1 MDGVSAIRARAAAV
15 REAGAVLRAASLTER
30 SAWLAQS
37 AEELER
43 RAYESSDT
51 LAESTGLS
59 APMVK
64 WASHTTLGTVRRDKL
79 LSLANE
85 PRKTHGGDHQ
95 PIDMLS
101 VILAGNVFTASVRAI
116 FVPLLFGVPV
126 LVKTSSKEASF
137 PGMLRAALRRMDARL
152 GAAMDLVSFA
162 GGNTER
168 EAALVEHAEAVAVY
182 GSDETIAAMTSRV
195 GAATLIA
202 HGHGVSVAYCG
213 AAAQVDESIA
223 RTSSALSLDIC
234 AYDQRGCL
242 SPQIIFVEETP
253 ERSPMELARRLAE
266 TDLTQSSEA
275 LPRGPL
281 PPSVGAEQAQWRGVA
296 EVEGELVTGNE
307 HAIAVRAVPPI
318 RWSPGYRNITLAPVS
333 GLDEAFDTMKSF
345 ARHLKCVGADEPSLA
360 EVATRLE
367 QGASFSA
374 YACALGQMQTPSL
387 DAPADGK
394 EIWRGLLRD

>member
-15 REAGAVLRAASLTER
+15 REAGAGLRAASLTER

-43 RAYESSDT
+43 RAYESSDR
-51 LAESTGLS
+51 LAKSTGLS

-64 WASHTTLGTVRRDKL
+64 WAAQTTLGTVRRDTL
-79 LSLANE
+79 LALANE
-85 PRKTHGGDHQ
+85 ALRSRAGSQQ

-126 LVKTSSKEASF
+126 LVKVSSKEASF

-152 GAAMDLVSFA
+152 GAAMDLVSFV
-162 GGNTER
+162 GGDTER

-182 GSDETIAAMTSRV
+182 GSDETIAATTSRV
-195 GAATLIA
+195 GNDTLIA
-202 HGHGVSVAYCG
+202 HGHGVSVAYWG
-213 AAAQVDESIA
+213 ANAQLDQSIA
-223 RTSSALSLDIC
+223 RTSASLSLDIC

-242 SPQIIFVEETP
+242 SPQIVFVQESP

-266 TDLTQSSEA
+266 TDLVQTSAA

-281 PPSVGAEQAQWRGVA
+281 PPSVGAEQAQWRGIA
-296 EVEGELVTGNE
+296 EVEGELITGNE
-307 HAIAVRAVPPI
+307 HAIALRSVPPI

-333 GLDEAFDTMKSF
+333 GLDEAFETLKSF
-345 ARHLKCVGADEPSLA
+345 ARHLKCVGADETSLA
-360 EVATRLE
+360 KVAARLE
-367 QGASFSA
+367 QEASFSA
-374 YACALGQMQTPSL
+374 YACPLGHMQTPAL
-387 DAPADGK
+387 DAPADGQ
-394 EIWRGLLRD
+394 EIWRGLLRG